1 MESNSGGPE
10 AADHGGEGIMTL
22 QEAQAL
28 TSPFVRC
35 RDGRIGQIVRLRA
48 GYDSDDPTQGT
59 VGVQIRGE
67 QELRWIAVQ
76 DLIQGRDGICQ
87 EMGKT

>member
-10 AADHGGEGIMTL
+10 AADRDGEGLMTL
-22 QEAQAL
+22 QEAQSL